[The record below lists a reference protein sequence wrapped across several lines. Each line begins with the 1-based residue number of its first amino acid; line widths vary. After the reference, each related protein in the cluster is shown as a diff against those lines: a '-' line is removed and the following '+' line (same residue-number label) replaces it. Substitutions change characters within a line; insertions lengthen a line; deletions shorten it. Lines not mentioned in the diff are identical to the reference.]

1 MKVLVTGGS
10 GFLGTN
16 LINYLTKK
24 NGLFPIKFAEKLRKL
39 PTPIIGRIN
48 DSTLVLDLRCLEKE
62 TDLIRQLQFLKNE

>member
-1 MKVLVTGGS
+1 MQNQ
-10 GFLGTN
+10 TN
-16 LINYLTKK
+16 LHHIRKK
-24 NGLFPIKFAEKLRKL
+24 VEIVFRAKNRLFPIKFAEKLRKL